1 MKSALIKEIGIHP
14 WDQVHPSND
23 ENYITVT
30 LLNQEYAG
38 AWESWCKLVP
48 LLAPKWPKIVQWHTR
63 SLPFYSKSQ
72 EYISQKKFE
81 KTSNPGD
88 IFRKN
93 QSTTVYSQIINLN
106 SDPFQIDHNCMS
118 VYRTSITLM
127 LKDNSNLERLWYKL
141 SRLTDISTTDDFRL
155 ILSNENTI
163 SFRFY
168 DAETHGVAQ
177 LICHSEHLPFLNEAI
192 KKLDLEEIQQKNV
205 YEYIHR

>member
-1 MKSALIKEIGIHP
+1 MKSVFIKEIGIHP

-38 AWESWCKLVP
+38 AWESWCKLAP
-48 LLAPKWPKIVQWHTR
+48 LLTQKWPRIVQWHT
-63 SLPFYSKSQ
+63 SLLPFYSKSQ

-88 IFRKN
+88 IFKKN
-93 QSTTVYSQIINLN
+93 ESTMIYSQIINLN
-106 SDPFQIDHNCMS
+106 SDPFQIDPNCMT

-127 LKDNSNLERLWYKL
+127 LKDNSNLERLWHKL
-141 SRLTDISTTDDFRL
+141 SSLTDISKTDDFRL

-177 LICHSEHLPFLNEAI
+177 LICHSEHLSFLNEAI
-192 KKLDLEEIQQKNV
+192 KKLDLEEIQQKDV